1 MSNEGKDAIAKIVR
15 QLSGKPRGTVDEV
28 LSQLDPRFV
37 QEVFEALVGGMRAE
51 DRSRMLKVG
60 KRLEEHN
67 RPENDDELHDF
78 VIEECGISVPRQ
90 AVCEGHCAP
99 FDFMADIYFERG
111 DTDKL
116 AIGNRGS
123 GKTQIMGALH
133 AVNARTKHKYTSC
146 TVGAVEQQSMRA
158 YGFFKELIERDKWG
172 RIVKGRITMAKT
184 EFSHGGV
191 VEIVTGTITGVNSP
205 HPILAHFDE
214 VELLRPGVFEE
225 ALNMAQSKDGYR
237 AMNILTSS
245 WKKPKGFVSQLVDE
259 VRQAELGGERP
270 PYEVYRWCVWE
281 TTERCAHDCEA
292 CPFSDV
298 VKGEWQD
305 GTKRTFEAACKRGSP
320 EPGTG
325 KLKFTDG
332 FVSIDD
338 ALGRFRKLSRR
349 MWEAQQE
356 SRRPTM
362 EGLIY
367 DVFDPDK
374 HTLERW
380 DPEPAFGVID
390 CGLDFGG
397 TVPHACT
404 FWQHLD
410 VEVAHGNRRIPAG
423 AHVLFDE
430 VYVTG
435 GNVDFAKAINARIE
449 FWRAEFP
456 DFRVDSFYGDPA
468 ARAAREDFAAL
479 PSLGAGEAIRVKFSG
494 GPDTVDPGIAMIRD
508 FMERD
513 MLYADEARCPNWFDE
528 VGGYERSETTGK
540 PVKDADHLMDAMR
553 YRFWTRHAMS
563 RRRNSGT
570 ERGPAWSARPRAV
583 QVVDGERGWDP
594 SALGTVPS
602 YGTEP
607 ETPETPLVGAIPRG
621 GWREPF

>member
-1 MSNEGKDAIAKIVR
+1 MSAEGREAVANIVR
-15 QLSGKPRGTVDEV
+15 QLSGKPRGTVEEV

-37 QEVFEALVGGMRAE
+37 QEVFTALVGGMRPE

-67 RPENDDELHDF
+67 RPETEDELHAF
-78 VIEECGISVPRQ
+78 VLEECGISIPRQ
-90 AVCEGHCAP
+90 AVCEGHCGP
-99 FDFMADIYFERG
+99 FEFMADIYFERG

-133 AVNARTKHKYTSC
+133 AVNARTKHRYTSC

-158 YGFFKELIERDKWG
+158 YGFFKELIERDRWG

-184 EFSHGGV
+184 EFAHGGV

-237 AMNILTSS
+237 AMNVLTSS

-270 PYEVYRWCVWE
+270 PYQVYRWCVWE

-292 CPFSDV
+292 CPFGDV

-305 GTKRTFEAACKRGSP
+305 GTRRTFEAACKRGSP
-320 EPGTG
+320 EPGVG

-332 FVSIDD
+332 FVSLDD

-356 SRRPTM
+356 SKRPTM

-367 DVFDPDK
+367 DVFDPDR
-374 HTLERW
+374 HTVERW
-380 DPEPAFGVID
+380 DPDPAFGVID
-390 CGLDFGG
+390 CGVDFGG

-410 VEVAHGNRRIPAG
+410 VEIEHHGRRIPVG

-435 GNVDFAKAINARIE
+435 GNAEFAKAINAKIDY
-449 FWRAEFP
+449 WRSEHPGFQVSA
-456 DFRVDSFYGDPA
+456 FYGDPA

-479 PSLGAGEAIRVKFSG
+479 PSLGLGEAIRIRFSG

-508 FMERD
+508 QMELD
-513 MLYADEARCPNWFDE
+513 MLYADEARCTNWFDE

-563 RRRNSGT
+563 RRRGTGT
-570 ERGPAWSARPRAV
+570 EHAPAWTERPRAV
-583 QVVDGERGWDP
+583 QIVDGERAWDP
-594 SALGTVPS
+594 SALGTVPG
-602 YGTEP
+602 YGSEP
-607 ETPETPLVGAIPRG
+607 GTPETPLVGAIPRG
-621 GWREPF
+621 GWREPH